1 MQFNLLMSTCKIII
15 LVDTQQ
21 IISTG
26 AEEFDKD
33 TKF

>member
-15 LVDTQQ
+15 LIDTQH
-21 IISTG
+21 ISTG